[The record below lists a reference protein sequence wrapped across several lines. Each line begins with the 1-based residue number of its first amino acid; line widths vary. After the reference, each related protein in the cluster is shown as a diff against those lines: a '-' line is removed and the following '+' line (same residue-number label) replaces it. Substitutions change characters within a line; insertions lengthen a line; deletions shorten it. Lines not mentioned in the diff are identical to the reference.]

1 MTTRS
6 TEVTATAGRLVLP
19 DVAPRFDLK
28 WLIIGTPVALV
39 VWLALVPLV
48 FLLWQSFLTPQSAA
62 APAQY
67 TLENF
72 RAAYASTDTAR
83 LFLNSVQFAVGAA
96 VLSLV
101 VGTGLAW
108 MNERTNT
115 PFKSLFFAL
124 AIIPLVIPGILF
136 TVSWIML
143 ASPKIG
149 LVNLALQKLFDTD
162 AVFVNVYTMAGMIW
176 VDGLHYSPMAFLL
189 MTAAFRSMD
198 PALEE
203 QAAMSGAS
211 VPQIARRITLRLAW
225 PAALGSLLILFVRS
239 IESFEVPALLG
250 LPVGIHVYTSSIYQA
265 IHQYPSQ
272 IGLAAAY
279 AVTLLLLTSLGIY
292 AQSRLSSQGARFS
305 TVTGKGFRPRTID
318 LGRWRYLTATIF
330 ILYFVV
336 IVLLPFLVLAWSSL
350 QKFYSAPSW
359 AALSRVS
366 LDSYR
371 AVLDY
376 PQFANTVWNSLV
388 LAVGSATTV
397 MLVSAV
403 IAWIVVRTKVPGRW
417 MLDNLASLLLGF
429 SGLVLGLAIMVCYLY
444 IDIGVYGTLWIIFI
458 AYVTRFLP
466 YGMRYSSA
474 SMLQIHKELE
484 ESAAMSG
491 ASWSMTFRRIVLPLL
506 KPGLLAGFIYVMI
519 VSIRELS
526 SSILLYSPGTEVVS
540 IMIWELW
547 ENGQYVELSALG
559 VMFILVLFVLVM
571 VAQWASRCSR
581 LRTCPS
587 KCPRASCSPCSDPV
601 AAARRRRFARSPAS
615 SVPSPVRSA

>member
-1 MTTRS
+1 LSRDRAGDDFASSAVPHPAAFGGAPPRS
-6 TEVTATAGRLVLP
+6 GEGL
-19 DVAPRFDLK
+19 PRFELK
-28 WLIIGTPVALV
+28 GVVIGLSIAAVA
-39 VWLALVPLV
+39 WLALVPLV
-48 FLLWQSFLTPQSAA
+48 FLLWQSVLTPQTAA
-62 APAQY
+62 VPSQF
-67 TLENF
+67 TLDNF
-72 RAAYASTDTAR
+72 RTAYFSADTAH
-83 LFLNSVQFAVGAA
+83 LFLNSVQFASGAA
-96 VLSLV
+96 LLALS

-115 PFKSLFFAL
+115 PFKALFFAL
-124 AIIPLVIPGILF
+124 TIIPLVIPGILF

-149 LVNLALQKLFDTD
+149 LINLALQKLFDTD
-162 AVFVNVYTMAGMIW
+162 TVFINIYTMAGMIW

-198 PALEE
+198 PSLEE

-211 VPQIARRITLRLAW
+211 MLQTARRITFKLAW
-225 PAALGSLLILFVRS
+225 PAALGSALILFVRS

-272 IGLAAAY
+272 IGLASAY
-279 AVTLLLLTSLGIY
+279 AVTLLLLTSVGIY
-292 AQSRLSSQGARFS
+292 AQSRLAVGGTRYS

-318 LGRWRYLTATIF
+318 LGRWRYLTAAIF
-330 ILYFVV
+330 VLYFAI
-336 IVLLPFLVLAWSSL
+336 IVLLPFLVLVWSSL

-359 AALSRVS
+359 AALSRIS

-376 PQFANTVWNSLV
+376 PQFGQTVWNSLV
-388 LAVGSATTV
+388 LALGCATVV

-403 IAWIVVRTKVPGRW
+403 ISWIVVRTKMPGRW
-417 MLDNLASLLLGF
+417 MLDNIASLPLVF
-429 SGLVLGLAIMVCYLY
+429 PGLVLGLAIMVCYLA
-444 IDIGVYGTLWIIFI
+444 IDIGIYGTLWIIFI

-466 YGMRYSSA
+466 YGMRYNSA

-491 ASWSMTFRRIVLPLL
+491 ASWSMTFRRVVLPLL

-547 ENGQYVELSALG
+547 QNGQYVELSALG
-559 VMFILVLFVLVM
+559 VMMIIALFCLVM
-571 VAQWASRCSR
+571 LAQMS
-581 LRTCPS
+581 
-587 KCPRASCSPCSDPV
+587 
-601 AAARRRRFARSPAS
+601 ARRFGIAQA
-615 SVPSPVRSA
+615 